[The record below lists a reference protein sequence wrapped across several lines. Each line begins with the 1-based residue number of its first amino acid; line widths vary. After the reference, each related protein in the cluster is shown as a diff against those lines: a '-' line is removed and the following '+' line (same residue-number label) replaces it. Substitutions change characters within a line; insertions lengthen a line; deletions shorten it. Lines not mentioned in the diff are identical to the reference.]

1 MNLILLS
8 YSSDAFSS
16 GIDSISLYLVRSIFS
31 LNYNRT
37 SDRNYILLLPP
48 PPRNNLYTTCLLWIA
63 TLSSFKI
70 DGDTKEKSI
79 PEVIKIELNVNV
91 QYLLQIIWGKK
102 ILFFLHFLRE
112 SKRNKA
118 EAKEVA
124 TFSNTK

>member
-16 GIDSISLYLVRSIFS
+16 GIDSISLYLVTSIFS

-102 ILFFLHFLRE
+102 YYFFF
-112 SKRNKA
+112 
-118 EAKEVA
+118 
-124 TFSNTK
+124 TF